1 MCASTK
7 WCLNMSII
15 SQLHLKTKLIG
26 SILLTSVFAVL
37 LTSLAL
43 VSYDRYYQIKHIS
56 AGMRILA
63 DVVANRSTAAL
74 VFADTHQAEANLV
87 ALGENPN
94 VIMAC
99 MYDSGG
105 GVFALHHFTQLEQQL
120 CPKFVEGAVLEIGE
134 SIEIYAPIR
143 LDGLVIGTLYINLS
157 LQWLNDRWQ
166 QQLMYILLVAML
178 VTGLAFLIARYLQ
191 GLLIK
196 PIQKITS
203 TARDISKQQDYSL
216 RAESGVKDELGD
228 MVDVFNHMLSK
239 IEKENARLGASE
251 EKFRQLST
259 VSPVGIFQVSLDNTI
274 TYVNS
279 RWEKIT
285 GLKKANAS
293 LENWLSHMR
302 IEDRRR
308 ALKAWSALIQN
319 HQDLVEEVG
328 FVRGDDITW
337 SIIEA
342 SVLHDGKGN
351 VSGYMGAL
359 SDITDLK
366 KAQFQM
372 ENLAFFDP
380 LTSLSNRRLFIDRL
394 DKSVSESRRR
404 GISIALLFLDLD
416 QFKRINDSLGH
427 EVGDQLLVEIA
438 HRLEGSVR
446 ESDTVSRIGGDEFT
460 VLLND
465 IDSSN
470 GVRHIAEK
478 ILNTLSKPIT
488 INNQE
493 IINTVSIGITLG
505 PIDGTD
511 SSTLMRN
518 ADMAMYQAKAMGRN
532 NYQFF
537 SEDMNKQ
544 MMGYLEIEEDLRA
557 SIKAHDEFIVY
568 YQPKT
573 HLVTGKFIGC
583 EALIRWK
590 PKGKDMIYPD
600 RFIPIAEESGL
611 IVPMGK
617 WVLRESCTQ
626 IKRLID
632 LNIWPEG
639 AKVAVNLSARQFSD
653 PDLIHHIRDIL
664 KTTGCP
670 VDALELE
677 ITESTLMGDVEAAI
691 LTMRHVKE
699 MGISIAIDDFGT
711 GYSSLSYLKR
721 FPIDILKVD
730 RSFVMDIP
738 NDRDDMEITAAVVA
752 MAHKLNLKVVA
763 EGIETQAQLDFLTE
777 NKCEFGQ
784 GYFIAKPMP
793 MLQLEAFINGSHLV
807 GLSSV

>member
-1 MCASTK
+1 MRLLS
-7 WCLNMSII
+7 L
-15 SQLHLKTKLIG
+15 LHLKTKLIG

-43 VSYDRYYQIKHIS
+43 VSYDRYYQVKNIS
-56 AGMRILA
+56 ADMRTLA

-74 VFADTHQAEANLV
+74 VFADTHQAQANLV

-99 MYDSGG
+99 IYDSGG
-105 GVFALHHFTQLEQQL
+105 SVFALHHFTQLDQQL
-120 CPKFVEGAVLEIGE
+120 CPNFVEGAALDIGD
-134 SIEIYAPIR
+134 SIEIFAPIK
-143 LDGLVIGTLYINLS
+143 LDGLVVGTLYINLS
-157 LQWLNDRWQ
+157 LQWLDDRWQ
-166 QQLMYILLVAML
+166 RQLMYIFMVALLVIA
-178 VTGLAFLIARYLQ
+178 LAFLIARYLQ
-191 GLLIK
+191 HLLIK
-196 PIQKITS
+196 PIQRITS
-203 TARDISKQQDYSL
+203 TAREISEQQNYSL
-216 RAESGVKDELGD
+216 RAEAGVKDELGD
-228 MVDVFNHMLSK
+228 MVDVFNNMLSK
-239 IEKENARLGASE
+239 IEQENARLGASE

-259 VSPVGIFQVSLDNTI
+259 VSPVGIFQVGLDHKI

-279 RWEKIT
+279 RWEQIT
-285 GLKKANAS
+285 GLKQANAT

-308 ALKAWSALIQN
+308 ALKAWSALMQH
-319 HQDLVEEVG
+319 HQDFVEEVG
-328 FVRGDDITW
+328 FEKGDETTW

-342 SVLHDGKGN
+342 SVLHDGKGG

-366 KAQFQM
+366 KAQLQM

-380 LTSLSNRRLFIDRL
+380 LTGLSNRRLFIDRL
-394 DKSVSESRRR
+394 EKAVSESRRR
-404 GISIALLFLDLD
+404 GIFIALLFLDLD

-427 EVGDQLLVEIA
+427 ESGDLLLVEIA
-438 HRLEGSVR
+438 RRLESSVR

-460 VLLND
+460 VLLSD

-478 ILNTLSKPIT
+478 ILTKLSEPVS

-537 SEDMNKQ
+537 SEDMNKE
-544 MMGYLEIEEDLRA
+544 MMGYLEIEENLRA
-557 SIKAHDEFIVY
+557 SIKAEDEFIVF

-573 HLVTGKFIGC
+573 NLTNGQFIGC
-583 EALIRWK
+583 EALIRWQ
-590 PKGKDMIYPD
+590 PKGKEMINPD

-611 IVPMGK
+611 IVPIGK
-617 WVLRESCTQ
+617 WVLRESCRQ
-626 IKRLID
+626 ISRLID
-632 LNIWPEG
+632 LNMWPDK

-670 VDALELE
+670 VHALELE

-763 EGIETQAQLDFLTE
+763 EGIETQAQLDFLKD
-777 NKCEFGQ
+777 NNCEFGQ
-784 GYFIAKPMP
+784 GYYIARPMP
-793 MLQLEAFINGSHLV
+793 MEQLEAYIDGPHLV
-807 GLSSV
+807 GLPSV

>member
-1 MCASTK
+1 
-7 WCLNMSII
+7 MSRIR
-15 SQLHLKTKLIG
+15 QLHLKTKLIG
-26 SILLTSVFAVL
+26 SILLTSAFAVL

-43 VSYDRYYQIKHIS
+43 VSYDRYYQVQHTS
-56 AGMRILA
+56 EDMRILA

-74 VFADTHQAEANLV
+74 VFSDTRQAQENLMS
-87 ALGENPN
+87 LGENPS

-105 GVFALHHFTQLEQQL
+105 EVFALHHFTQLDQQR
-120 CPKFVEGAVLEIGE
+120 CPNYVEGAVLGIGN
-134 SIEIYAPIR
+134 SIEIFAPIK
-143 LDGLVIGTLYINLS
+143 LDGLVVGALYINLS

-166 QQLMYILLVAML
+166 RQLMYIFMVAML
-178 VTGLAFLIARYLQ
+178 VIALAFLIARYLQ
-191 GLLIK
+191 QLLIK
-196 PIQKITS
+196 PIKKITS
-203 TARDISKQQDYSL
+203 TARKISEQQNYSL
-216 RAESGVKDELGD
+216 RAEPGVKDELGD
-228 MVDVFNHMLSK
+228 MVDVFNNMLSK
-239 IEKENARLGASE
+239 IEQENARLGASE

-259 VSPVGIFQVSLDNTI
+259 VSPVGIFQVGLDQDI
-274 TYVNS
+274 VYVNS
-279 RWEKIT
+279 RWEQIT
-285 GLKKANAS
+285 GLHQGNAT
-293 LENWLSHMR
+293 LENWLSHIR

-308 ALKAWSALIQN
+308 ALKAWSALMQN
-319 HQDLVEEVG
+319 HQDFVEEVG
-328 FVRGDDITW
+328 FEDGNEITW

-342 SVLHDGKGN
+342 SVLHDGKGK

-366 KAQFQM
+366 KAQLKM
-372 ENLAFFDP
+372 ETLAFFDP
-380 LTSLSNRRLFIDRL
+380 LTGLSNRRLFIDRL
-394 DKSVSESRRR
+394 EKAVSESRRR
-404 GISIALLFLDLD
+404 GVFIALLFLDLD

-427 EVGDQLLVEIA
+427 EVGDLLLVEVA
-438 HRLEGSVR
+438 RRLESSVR

-478 ILNTLSKPIT
+478 ILAKLSEPVS

-493 IINTVSIGITLG
+493 IINTVSIGITLA
-505 PIDGTD
+505 PVNGTD

-537 SEDMNKQ
+537 SEDMNKE
-544 MMGYLEIEEDLRA
+544 MMGYLEVEENLRT
-557 SIKAHDEFIVY
+557 SIRAQDEFIIY
-568 YQPKT
+568 YQPKVN
-573 HLVTGKFIGC
+573 LVTGEFIGC
-583 EALIRWK
+583 EALIRWQ
-590 PKGKDMIYPD
+590 PKGKEVITPD

-611 IVPMGK
+611 IVPIGK
-617 WVLRESCTQ
+617 WVLGESCKQ

-632 LNIWPEG
+632 LKMWPDD

-653 PDLIHHIRDIL
+653 PDLIDHILDIL
-664 KTTGCP
+664 QTTQCP
-670 VDALELE
+670 VHALELE

-763 EGIETQAQLDFLTE
+763 EGIETKAQLDFLKD
-777 NKCEFGQ
+777 NGCEFGQ
-784 GYFIAKPMP
+784 GYYIAKPMP
-793 MLQLEAFINGSHLV
+793 MMQLEAFIKGPHLV
-807 GLSSV
+807 GLPSV